1 MELLR
6 SFGKRE
12 GIELSAPPSDGKTTS
27 IYAATLP
34 MTWFGLRARKVWIDD
49 ALGGAA

>member
-6 SFGKRE
+6 SFGRHSGM
-12 GIELSAPPSDGKTTS
+12 GIEPAPSDGKTTS
-27 IYAATLP
+27 IYVATSP